1 VSSPIEIVPLAPEHR
16 AAVAEFVRRTWHRPD
31 TEAFRRWRYDEPPG
45 LVGWLALREGECL
58 AMECAFRRPYRIG
71 DEDVAILETFD
82 WYSLP
87 SLRNVGL
94 GVRLMQQYMRGGDPV
109 LLVGGSEDALQLL
122 VRLKWRRLGTAR
134 RFVRRL
140 SAARVAESAARRLR
154 LPPAAARWLEPPLRP
169 WLRPERRFAP
179 RDGRCLATASVGEEA
194 LALYRAPTRYG
205 MFPLWTAESLRWL
218 TAGFPGAGH
227 YIPLYFARGDA
238 LVGWSVV
245 RVYESPDGRRAEI
258 VELFAPSADADLYAW
273 MVSEAVCAAAG
284 LAPELVATSSTCP
297 AVAAA
302 LARNGFV
309 EIEPLA
315 IHLWWPGRELPAE
328 PHLLGSN
335 TRDTPFNPYPPRW
348 WDGNGVLSARP
359 EGAGDAAG

>member
-1 VSSPIEIVPLAPEHR
+1 VSSPIEIVPLAREHR
-16 AAVAEFVRRTWHRPD
+16 AAVARFVAQTWRRPD
-31 TEAFRRWRYDEPPG
+31 TEAFQRWRYDEPPG
-45 LVGWLALREGECL
+45 LVGYLALRDGECL
-58 AMECAFRRPYRIG
+58 AMECAFLRPYRIEG
-71 DEDVAILETFD
+71 EEVRILETFD

-94 GVRLMQQYMRGGDPV
+94 GVRLMQQFMRGKDPI
-109 LLVGGSEDALQLL
+109 LLVGGSADALQLL
-122 VRLKWRRLGTAR
+122 ARLKWRPLGAAR

-140 SAARVAESAARRLR
+140 SAARAAEGVARRLR
-154 LPPAAARWLEPPLRP
+154 LPEATARWLAPPLRP
-169 WLRPERRFAP
+169 WLRPERRFVP

-194 LALYRAPTRYG
+194 LALYREPTRYG
-205 MFPLWTAESLRWL
+205 MVPLWTAESLRWL
-218 TAGFPGAGH
+218 TAGFPGVGH

-238 LVGWSVV
+238 LAGWSLV

-284 LAPELVATSSTCP
+284 FAPELVATSSTCP

-302 LARNGFV
+302 LARNRFV
-309 EIEPLA
+309 EIDPLA
-315 IHLWWPGRELPAE
+315 IHLWWPSRELPAE

-348 WDGNGVLSARP
+348 WDAAGALSARP
-359 EGAGDAAG
+359 EAGSDAGD